1 MIVLYYH
8 GGSANHGCEAIVRST
23 QCILSQPLTLFSS
36 AADEDI
42 LYHLDRIVTV
52 CEDTYVPVR
61 EDSPRYLIS
70 AACRKLHQSDFKFI
84 EFGHKSFF
92 SAIHKGDICLSIGGD
107 NYCYA
112 GTDKLGYYNIIL
124 HRKGAKTVLW
134 GCSIEPS
141 VLTPNVIK
149 DLKRYDLITV
159 RENLSYESLRQA
171 GISDNVVLCADPA
184 FQLEKAECT
193 LPEGFSADMTIGI
206 NVSPLAASCG
216 NKVMENYIE
225 LVRYI
230 LNETD
235 YRVMLIPHVVKQ
247 GTDDRETLR
256 QIYDAFAD
264 TGRIS
269 LVPDKNCME
278 LKGLISQCRMFIGA
292 RTHATIAA
300 YSCGVPTLVLGY
312 SVKSRGIARDIFGT
326 EVNYVIPVQGLEN
339 EDTLI
344 NGFCWLRQN
353 EEMIRNRLESFMPEY
368 KERAFAAK
376 KAIDDLINRGK

>member
-84 EFGHKSFF
+84 ELGHKSFF

-300 YSCGVPTLVLGY
+300 YSTCVPTLAVGY
-312 SVKSRGIARDIFGT
+312 SIKARGIAKDIFGK
-326 EVNYVIPVQGLEN
+326 EDGFVVSVQNLKSEN
-339 EDTLI
+339 DLTDA
-344 NGFCWLRQN
+344 FRWLQVREGEIKLHLKN
-353 EEMIRNRLESFMPEY
+353 TIPEY
-368 KERAFAAK
+368 SK
-376 KAIDDLINRGK
+376 KSFLAGDALRKLVKRP

>member
-1 MIVLYYH
+1 M
-8 GGSANHGCEAIVRST
+8 
-23 QCILSQPLTLFSS
+23 
-36 AADEDI
+36 
-42 LYHLDRIVTV
+42 TV

-300 YSCGVPTLVLGY
+300 YSTCVPTLAVGY
-312 SVKSRGIARDIFGT
+312 SIKARGIAKDIFGK
-326 EVNYVIPVQGLEN
+326 EDGFVVSVQNLKSEN
-339 EDTLI
+339 DLTDA
-344 NGFCWLRQN
+344 FRWLQVREGEIKLHLKN
-353 EEMIRNRLESFMPEY
+353 TIPEY
-368 KERAFAAK
+368 SK
-376 KAIDDLINRGK
+376 KSFLAGDALRKLVKRP

>member
-61 EDSPRYLIS
+61 KDSPRYLIS
-70 AACRKLHQSDFKFI
+70 AAYRKLHQSDFKFI

-124 HRKGAKTVLW
+124 HQKGAKTVLW

-141 VLTPNVIK
+141 ALTPNVIE

-159 RENLSYESLRQA
+159 RESLSYESLRQA

-184 FQLEKAECT
+184 FQLEKAEST
-193 LPEGFSADMTIGI
+193 LPEGFSAGMTIGI
-206 NVSPLAASCG
+206 NVSPLAASYG
-216 NKVMENYIE
+216 NMVMENYIR
-225 LVRYI
+225 LVHYI

-256 QIYDAFAD
+256 QIYGAFAD
-264 TGRIS
+264 TGRIA
-269 LVPDKNCME
+269 LVPDQSCME

-300 YSCGVPTLVLGY
+300 YSTCVPTLAVGY
-312 SVKSRGIARDIFGT
+312 SIKARGIAKDIFGK
-326 EVNYVIPVQGLEN
+326 EDGFVISVQNLKSENDLTDAFRWLQVREGEIKLHLEN
-339 EDTLI
+339 T
-344 NGFCWLRQN
+344 
-353 EEMIRNRLESFMPEY
+353 MPEY
-368 KERAFAAK
+368 RK
-376 KAIDDLINRGK
+376 KSFLAGDALRKLVKHQ

>member
-300 YSCGVPTLVLGY
+300 YSTCVPTLAVGY
-312 SVKSRGIARDIFGT
+312 SIKARGIAKDIFGK
-326 EVNYVIPVQGLEN
+326 EDGFVVSVQNLKSEN
-339 EDTLI
+339 DLTDA
-344 NGFCWLRQN
+344 FRWLQVREGEIKLHLKN
-353 EEMIRNRLESFMPEY
+353 TIPEY
-368 KERAFAAK
+368 SK
-376 KAIDDLINRGK
+376 KSFLAGDALRKLVKRP

>member
-278 LKGLISQCRMFIGA
+278 LKGLNSQSRMFIGA

-300 YSCGVPTLVLGY
+300 YSTCVPTLAVGY
-312 SVKSRGIARDIFGT
+312 SIKARGIAKDIFGK
-326 EVNYVIPVQGLEN
+326 EDGFVVSVQNLKSEN
-339 EDTLI
+339 DLTDA
-344 NGFCWLRQN
+344 FRWLQVREGEIKLHLKN
-353 EEMIRNRLESFMPEY
+353 TIPEY
-368 KERAFAAK
+368 SK
-376 KAIDDLINRGK
+376 KSFLAGDALRKLVKRP

>member
-300 YSCGVPTLVLGY
+300 YSTCVPTLAVGY
-312 SVKSRGIARDIFGT
+312 SIKARGIAKDIFGK
-326 EVNYVIPVQGLEN
+326 EDGFVVSVQNLKSEN
-339 EDTLI
+339 DLTDAFL
-344 NGFCWLRQN
+344 WLQVREGEIKLHLKN
-353 EEMIRNRLESFMPEY
+353 TIPEY
-368 KERAFAAK
+368 SK
-376 KAIDDLINRGK
+376 KSFLAGDALRKLVKRP

>member
-23 QCILSQPLTLFSS
+23 QCILSQPFTLFSS

-300 YSCGVPTLVLGY
+300 YSTCVPTLAVGY
-312 SVKSRGIARDIFGT
+312 SIKARGIAKDIFGK
-326 EVNYVIPVQGLEN
+326 EDGFVVSVQNLKSEN
-339 EDTLI
+339 DLTDA
-344 NGFCWLRQN
+344 FRWLQVREGEIKLHLKN
-353 EEMIRNRLESFMPEY
+353 TIPEY
-368 KERAFAAK
+368 SK
-376 KAIDDLINRGK
+376 KSFLAGDALRKLVKRP

>member
-300 YSCGVPTLVLGY
+300 YSTCVPTLAVGY
-312 SVKSRGIARDIFGT
+312 SIKARGIAKAIFGK
-326 EVNYVIPVQGLEN
+326 EDGFVVSVQNLKSEN
-339 EDTLI
+339 DLTDA
-344 NGFCWLRQN
+344 FRWLQVREGEIKLHLKN
-353 EEMIRNRLESFMPEY
+353 TIPEY
-368 KERAFAAK
+368 SK
-376 KAIDDLINRGK
+376 KSFLAGDALRKLVKRP